1 MSATTMQYARSTRAP
16 RLTIDPWLVS
26 SVLALLL
33 LGLVMVTSASMPFS
47 ERNLG
52 DPFALVQRQLAFA
65 LIGCLCTL
73 TAFAVRSDLWE
84 RFGLA
89 LMLVALALLLLVL
102 VPGVGVTANGARR
115 WLSLGVVNFQAS
127 ELARLFVLIY
137 LCSYA
142 VRRREELRS
151 SLTGVLK
158 PLALLVF
165 AVALLLVEPDFGAAT
180 VLFAAGFFVLF
191 IAGLPWK
198 YVLAGFGLGGLAF
211 AAAAFGSAYRL
222 RRLGAFLNPWADP
235 FDSGF
240 QLTQSLIAIGRGE
253 WLGVGLGASVQKLS
267 YLPEAHTDFVF
278 AVLAEELGLAGV
290 LCVLTLFLVLVWRA
304 ARIAQLA
311 AQAGQMFQAYLAASF
326 GVWLGLQAFINIG
339 VNMGVLPTK
348 GLTLPLMSYGGTSL
362 LVTLLWLGIV
372 LRIHHEC
379 AAAGRLAVP
388 RAAASRAATMRL
400 ESIA

>member
-1 MSATTMQYARSTRAP
+1 MNVAALQFSRPAARAP
-16 RLTIDPWLVS
+16 RLSLDPWLVS
-26 SVLALLL
+26 CVFGLLL

-52 DPFALVQRQLAFA
+52 EPFALVERQVVFAAIGCACGVLAFS
-65 LIGCLCTL
+65 
-73 TAFAVRSDLWE
+73 VRPELWD
-84 RFGLA
+84 RCGLV
-89 LMLVALALLLLVL
+89 LMLLALALLVLVL
-102 VPGVGVTANGARR
+102 VPGIGVTANGARR
-115 WLSLGVVNFQAS
+115 WLRLGVVTFQVS

-142 VRRREELRS
+142 VRHREELRS

-158 PLALLVF
+158 PLGLLVL
-165 AVALLLVEPDFGAAT
+165 AVALILAEPDFGAAT
-180 VLFAAGFFVLF
+180 VLFATGFLVLF
-191 IAGLPWK
+191 LAGMPWK
-198 YVLAGFGLGGLAF
+198 YVLAGLGLGGLAF
-211 AAAAFGSAYRL
+211 AAAALGSAYRL
-222 RRLGAFLNPWADP
+222 RRLGAFLDPWADP

-290 LCVLTLFLVLVWRA
+290 LCVLALFLALVWRA
-304 ARIAQLA
+304 ARIARLA
-311 AQAGQMFQAYLAASF
+311 AQAGQLFQAHLAAAF

-372 LRIHHEC
+372 LRVHHEC

-388 RAAASRAATMRL
+388 RTERL
-400 ESIA
+400 A

>member
-1 MSATTMQYARSTRAP
+1 MNAGRAP
-16 RLTIDPWLVS
+16 RLMLDPWMLSCVFG
-26 SVLALLL
+26 LLL

-52 DPFALVQRQLAFA
+52 EPFALVQKQV
-65 LIGCLCTL
+65 
-73 TAFAVRSDLWE
+73 AFAVIGSLCGLLAFGIRTELWD
-84 RFGLA
+84 RFGLLLLLLA
-89 LMLVALALLLLVL
+89 FALLLLVL
-102 VPGVGVTANGARR
+102 VPGVGVVANGARR
-115 WLSLGVVNFQAS
+115 WLRLGVVTFQPS
-127 ELARLFVLIY
+127 ELARLFVLVY

-142 VRRREELRS
+142 VRHRDELRS
-151 SLTGVLK
+151 SLAGVLK
-158 PLALLVF
+158 PLALLVL
-165 AVALLLVEPDFGAAT
+165 AVALLLAEPDFGAAT
-180 VLFAAGFFVLF
+180 VLFATGFFVLF
-191 IAGLPWK
+191 LAGMPWK
-198 YVLAGFGLGGLAF
+198 YVFASIGLGGLAF
-211 AAAAFGSAYRL
+211 AAAAVGSAYRL
-222 RRLGAFLNPWADP
+222 RRLGAFLDPWADP
-235 FDSGF
+235 FNSGF

-290 LCVLTLFLVLVWRA
+290 LCVFALFLTLIWRA
-304 ARIAQLA
+304 GHIARLA
-311 AQAGQMFQAYLAASF
+311 AQAGELFHAYLAAAF

-379 AAAGRLAVP
+379 AGAGRFAVP
-388 RAAASRAATMRL
+388 RMERVA
-400 ESIA
+400 